1 MTGHFRVW
9 KCFISWQWWWLHG
22 CVYFSKLTYTF
33 IVVHFIVCELHYNT
47 VDLNRKTGEDFH
59 VWVG

>member
-1 MTGHFRVW
+1 MV
-9 KCFISWQWWWLHG
+9 
-22 CVYFSKLTYTF
+22 VYNCQNSLN
-33 IVVHFIVCELHYNT
+33 IHLRAVHFIVCELHYNT